1 MCFQSSKPLIH
12 KVYYRQIELLKQFLS
27 YFMKPS
33 VLSNCTTGKKLL
45 KLKISESNL
54 LNESML
60 FVGQKAKHIIQSAKA
75 GDTTVQE
82 FLTAAAKA
90 YKTCGEYTQN
100 KLPLQNKTLKSLA
113 TIDPEFILSKM
124 EVLLNYLLGL
134 PDLLVHVL
142 DGDEKHEEYEKEVR
156 KLMFDNTLPACTDEN
171 GDEVDIVHWW
181 SAISTKYPLT
191 YKIVMAVLSIF
202 CTPRVESSFN
212 IMGDTIDKKSNRM
225 KVNTFNASQDIKY
238 ALQALHPAQCTSRA
252 IKVFHR
258 ADKHYSPIDSSLV
271 TNMRLARSRQKSEQA
286 VEREEMRKRE
296 SSFQM
301 SVHGKTKK
309 AVAAAS
315 AKIAEVSR
323 MKHQE
328 ILEKAY
334 KPNCPEPNNNSAACR
349 KRKSNAPTGESSRT
363 NAKKSK

>member
-1 MCFQSSKPLIH
+1 MLA
-12 KVYYRQIELLKQFLS
+12 
-27 YFMKPS
+27 
-33 VLSNCTTGKKLL
+33 NCTTGKKLL

-82 FLTAAAKA
+82 ILTAAAKA
-90 YKTCGEYTQN
+90 YKTCGEYAQN

-113 TIDPEFILSKM
+113 SIDPEFILSKM
-124 EVLLNYLLGL
+124 EVVLNYLLGL
-134 PDLLVHVL
+134 PDLVHVL
-142 DGDEKHEEYEKEVR
+142 GGDEKHEEYDKEVR
-156 KLMFDNTLPACTDEN
+156 KLMFDNTLPACTDKN
-171 GDEVDIVHWW
+171 GDEVDVVHWW

-191 YKIVMAVLSIF
+191 YKIVMAMLSIF
-202 CTPRVESSFN
+202 CTPRVESSFS

-225 KVNTFNASQDIKY
+225 KVNTFNASQIYNMLSKHY
-238 ALQALHPAQCTSRA
+238 TQPHGHPAQCTSRA

-286 VEREEMRKRE
+286 VERKEMRKRD

-301 SVHGKTKK
+301 SVHGKTRK

-323 MKHQE
+323 LKHQE

-349 KRKSNAPTGESSRT
+349 KRKSNAPTGESSSN